1 MRLWILLS
9 PLRPLHLRLCE
20 NVPAITSCSVK
31 WKNANVREKKEQD
44 KFWREQKRERK
55 KKEQELEREKK
66 RLERERERTARR
78 TINTRATSRRTTS
91 ATYSGSG
98 SYTPSSQYP
107 SSGYTPSTNNTTED
121 NVIKGIVTIFFLI
134 VGIAAIIIPF
144 ILDFWTLLKIV
155 FVCGGIFSLLIACV

>member
-1 MRLWILLS
+1 MRKRAGYHIMFG
-9 PLRPLHLRLCE
+9 E
-20 NVPAITSCSVK
+20 MEK
-31 WKNANVREKKEQD
+31 RERERKKEQD
-44 KFWREQKRERK
+44 KFWREQERERK

-78 TINTRATSRRTTS
+78 TINTRATSRRITS

-144 ILDFWTLLKIV
+144 IFDFWTLFKIV
-155 FVCGGIFSLLIACV
+155 LVCGGIFSLLIAWTGIKNK